1 MSRARPPGISLSRR
15 DAFLGC
21 ALLATAGLSWGG
33 LPRERVVALP
43 NGDADD
49 VLPTSIGTWEL
60 APAIDFIMPPDD
72 ERQAAAVYEDQVTRT
87 FVNGVDP
94 AIMFVLAYDRRQ
106 SGMLM
111 VHRPES
117 CYPGSGFTI
126 TSDRPVDIPL
136 APGLM
141 PRGRFLS
148 TQRDERVEQ
157 VLYWTRLGNEFP
169 QSWDEERHFLAAQNL
184 RGIAPDGTLV
194 RVSSV
199 DLDPESAYARLTQ
212 FAAAM
217 YATAGR
223 NGRALLAGPANV

>member
-1 MSRARPPGISLSRR
+1 
-15 DAFLGC
+15 
-21 ALLATAGLSWGG
+21 
-33 LPRERVVALP
+33 
-43 NGDADD
+43 
-49 VLPTSIGTWEL
+49 
-60 APAIDFIMPPDD
+60 
-72 ERQAAAVYEDQVTRT
+72 
-87 FVNGVDP
+87 
-94 AIMFVLAYDRRQ
+94 
-106 SGMLM
+106 
-111 VHRPES
+111 
-117 CYPGSGFTI
+117 
-126 TSDRPVDIPL
+126 
-136 APGLM
+136 M